1 MKTSYSFRPSR
12 WIPLLLLASLA
23 AVPALAAAFEQPF
36 WTAFFARILIYAIAA
51 SALNLA
57 LGFGGLV
64 SFGHAL
70 FLGIGAYAVGLCAHH
85 GVASGWVHLVVA
97 VVAAAVIGLVV
108 GVISLRTSGMAFIMI
123 TLAFAQMGY
132 FLLVSLKQ
140 YGGDDGLPVAATS
153 RFGPFDLG
161 AVASVY
167 YAAWA
172 VLVAITGWMARLR
185 VAPFGMALR
194 GARQNARRIDA
205 IGLQARH
212 LQLAAFVLSGML
224 CALAGLLLA
233 NLNAFVSPSTLAWT
247 VSGEL
252 IVMVVLGGIGTVF
265 GPLLGALAF
274 LGLEEVLKGVTEHWM
289 AVFGPLIVLVAL
301 FGRRGIAG
309 WLEAL
314 DRQRSPPGPP
324 HNLPHHLPHN
334 LSHHPPPSP
343 APITASITAAVPAPG
358 RV

>member
-1 MKTSYSFRPSR
+1 MSLSLDFRPSR
-12 WIPLLLLASLA
+12 WIPLLLLALA
-23 AVPALAAAFEQPF
+23 GVPTVAAGTEQPF

-57 LGFGGLV
+57 LGYGGLV

-70 FLGIGAYAVGLCAHH
+70 FLGVGAYAVGLSAFH
-85 GVASGWVHLVVA
+85 GLGSGWLHLGFA
-97 VVAAAVIGLVV
+97 LAAAAVVGMVV
-108 GVISLRTSGMAFIMI
+108 GAISLRTSGMAFIMI

-140 YGGDDGLPVAATS
+140 YGGDDGLPVSATS
-153 RFGPFDLG
+153 RFGPIDLG
-161 AVASVY
+161 STATVY
-167 YAAWA
+167 YAAWL
-172 VLVAITGWMARLR
+172 VLVAVLWWMARLR
-185 VAPFGMALR
+185 LAPFGMALR

-205 IGLQARH
+205 IGLQSRQ
-212 LQLAAFVLSGML
+212 LQLAAFVLSGMV
-224 CALAGLLLA
+224 CTLAGVLLA

-265 GPLLGALAF
+265 GPLLGALVF
-274 LGLEEVLKGVTEHWM
+274 LGLEEVLKGFTEHWM

-314 DRQRSPPGPP
+314 DRRSRPPEV
-324 HNLPHHLPHN
+324 
-334 LSHHPPPSP
+334 
-343 APITASITAAVPAPG
+343 AAVAAVSNPG
-358 RV
+358 GL

>member
-1 MKTSYSFRPSR
+1 MSLSLDFRPSR
-12 WIPLLLLASLA
+12 WIPLLLLL
-23 AVPALAAAFEQPF
+23 ALAGVPTVAAGTEQPF

-57 LGFGGLV
+57 LGYGGLV

-70 FLGIGAYAVGLCAHH
+70 FLGVGAYAVGLSAFH
-85 GVASGWVHLVVA
+85 GLGSGWLHLGFA
-97 VVAAAVIGLVV
+97 LAAAAVVGMVV
-108 GVISLRTSGMAFIMI
+108 GAISLRTSGMAFIMI

-140 YGGDDGLPVAATS
+140 YGGDDGLPVSATS
-153 RFGPFDLG
+153 RFGPIDLG
-161 AVASVY
+161 STATVY
-167 YAAWA
+167 YAAWL
-172 VLVAITGWMARLR
+172 VLVAVLWWMARLR
-185 VAPFGMALR
+185 LAPFGMALR

-205 IGLQARH
+205 IGLQSRQ
-212 LQLAAFVLSGML
+212 LQLAAFVLSGMV
-224 CALAGLLLA
+224 CALAGVLLA

-265 GPLLGALAF
+265 GPLLGALVF
-274 LGLEEVLKGVTEHWM
+274 LGLEEVLKGFTEHWM

-314 DRQRSPPGPP
+314 DRRPQPPEV
-324 HNLPHHLPHN
+324 
-334 LSHHPPPSP
+334 
-343 APITASITAAVPAPG
+343 AAVAAVSNPG
-358 RV
+358 GL

>member
-1 MKTSYSFRPSR
+1 MKPSFAFRPSR
-12 WIPLLLLASLA
+12 WIPLVLLTSLA
-23 AVPALAAAFEQPF
+23 AVPAVAAAFEQPF
-36 WTAFFARILIYAIAA
+36 WTAFFARILIYAVAA

-57 LGFGGLV
+57 LGYGGLV

-70 FLGIGAYAVGLCAHH
+70 FLGIGAYAVGLCAFH
-85 GVASGWVHLVVA
+85 GIGSGWIHLLVA
-97 VVAAAVIGLVV
+97 VAAAAAVGLVV
-108 GVISLRTSGMAFIMI
+108 GAISLRTSGMAFIMI

-161 AVASVY
+161 SASTVY
-167 YAAWA
+167 YAAWL
-172 VLVAITGWMARLR
+172 VLVGVTYWMARLR

-194 GARQNARRIDA
+194 GARQNARRINA
-205 IGLQARH
+205 IGLQARQV
-212 LQLAAFVLSGML
+212 QLVAFVVSGMV
-224 CALAGLLLA
+224 CALAGALLD

-252 IVMVVLGGIGTVF
+252 IVMVVLGGIGSVF
-265 GPLLGALAF
+265 GPLLGALMF
-274 LGLEEVLKGVTEHWM
+274 IGLEEVLKGFTEHWM

-309 WLEAL
+309 WLDAL
-314 DRQRSPPGPP
+314 DRLRSPAVT
-324 HNLPHHLPHN
+324 
-334 LSHHPPPSP
+334 P
-343 APITASITAAVPAPG
+343 AEPAAPAPG

>member
-1 MKTSYSFRPSR
+1 M
-12 WIPLLLLASLA
+12 
-23 AVPALAAAFEQPF
+23 EQPF

-57 LGFGGLV
+57 LGYGGLV

-70 FLGIGAYAVGLCAHH
+70 FLGVGAYAVGLSAFH
-85 GVASGWVHLVVA
+85 GLGSGWLHLGFA
-97 VVAAAVIGLVV
+97 LAAAALVGLVV
-108 GVISLRTSGMAFIMI
+108 GAISLRTSGMAFIMI

-140 YGGDDGLPVAATS
+140 YGGDDGLPVSATS
-153 RFGPFDLG
+153 RFGPIDLG
-161 AVASVY
+161 STATVY
-167 YAAWA
+167 YAAWL
-172 VLVAITGWMARLR
+172 VLVAVLWWMARLR
-185 VAPFGMALR
+185 LAPFGMALR

-205 IGLQARH
+205 IGLQSRQ
-212 LQLAAFVLSGML
+212 LQLAAFVLSGMV
-224 CALAGLLLA
+224 CTLAGVLLA

-265 GPLLGALAF
+265 GPLLGALVF
-274 LGLEEVLKGVTEHWM
+274 LGLEEVLKGFTEHWM

-314 DRQRSPPGPP
+314 DRRSRPPEV
-324 HNLPHHLPHN
+324 
-334 LSHHPPPSP
+334 
-343 APITASITAAVPAPG
+343 AAVAAVSNPG
-358 RV
+358 GL